1 MMVWG
6 AIYRDQKGPL
16 VVWDTP
22 SWGRIN
28 GTTYVEN
35 IIRPHV
41 YPWWHTLHRAG
52 NVIFAFLLPSESE
65 QLSLPL
71 QSIFFKLL

>member
-1 MMVWG
+1 MCTF
-6 AIYRDQKGPL
+6 ADEGPL
-16 VVWDTP
+16 IVWDTP

-52 NVIFAFLLPSESE
+52 NLLFVFFLTTGSEKINPLF
-65 QLSLPL
+65 QLILSKFL
-71 QSIFFKLL
+71 